1 MGEIRKLKQCCKEMQ
16 LSLQDVK
23 LLGESG
29 TCGRHDANIKQIAWE
44 EFGALSFTFG
54 TCSTVLKH

>member
-29 TCGRHDANIKQIAWE
+29 TCGRRDANKQIAWE

-54 TCSTVLKH
+54 AFSAARC